1 VVAGACSPLP
11 GRFIGRYK
19 ALKEAVSCNSS
30 SEQEHSID
38 NNQLSYIQIYRLSHS
53 TPQVHRIIKTFPLNT
68 TTRNMVFFPR
78 FVAHEFAPA
87 LRGESNNIFS
97 ILDDYASLMANRSN
111 VCALSLVK
119 PTPTFRPRFDVKET
133 KDSYELHGELPG
145 IAQKDINIE
154 FTDATTISIRGRTER
169 VREEG
174 RRPTAAVEPQPE
186 QQKLAD
192 NTETESTSSSNN
204 YHKAS
209 VEDEEFT
216 TITSEGTTEDTPASS
231 EAPSQPQEVAKS
243 QEQADA
249 SNYWFSERS
258 VGSFARSFSFGQRV
272 DQENVKA
279 TLRDGVLSIV
289 VPKAP
294 VPANRTISIQ

>member
-1 VVAGACSPLP
+1 LQLIIRTRTQHQQQSALLHSNLP
-11 GRFIGRYK
+11 T
-19 ALKEAVSCNSS
+19 LK
-30 SEQEHSID
+30 
-38 NNQLSYIQIYRLSHS
+38 
-53 TPQVHRIIKTFPLNT
+53 LNT
-68 TTRNMVFFPR
+68 TTHRINKIVRLNTTARNMVFFPR

-111 VCALSLVK
+111 VCAPSLVK

-133 KDSYELHGELPG
+133 KDAFELHGELPG

-154 FTDATTISIRGRTER
+154 FTDATTISIRGRTES

-174 RRPTAAVEPQPE
+174 RRHTAAVEPQPE

-192 NTETESTSSSNN
+192 TIETESTSSSNN

-216 TITSEGTTEDTPASS
+216 TITSEDTKADTPASS
-231 EAPSQPQEVAKS
+231 EAPSQPQEVAQA

-249 SNYWFSERS
+249 PNYWFSERS
-258 VGSFARSFSFGQRV
+258 VGSFARSFSFAQRI
-272 DQENVKA
+272 DQDNVKA

-289 VPKAP
+289 VPKAA
-294 VPANRTISIQ
+294 VPANRTISIE

>member
-1 VVAGACSPLP
+1 M
-11 GRFIGRYK
+11 
-19 ALKEAVSCNSS
+19 
-30 SEQEHSID
+30 
-38 NNQLSYIQIYRLSHS
+38 QIYRLSKS
-53 TPQVHRIIKTFPLNT
+53 TPQVHCINKTIPLNT

-87 LRGESNNIFS
+87 LRSESNNIFS
-97 ILDDYASLMANRSN
+97 ILDDYASLMASRSN
-111 VCALSLVK
+111 VCAPSVVK

-133 KDSYELHGELPG
+133 KDSYELYGELPG

-154 FTDATTISIRGRTER
+154 FTDATTISIRGHTES

-174 RRPTAAVEPQPE
+174 RHPTAAVEPQPE

-192 NTETESTSSSNN
+192 TTETESTASSNN

-216 TITSEGTTEDTPASS
+216 TITSEGTTEDTPATS
-231 EAPSQPQEVAKS
+231 EVPSQPQEVAKS

-258 VGSFARSFSFGQRV
+258 VGSFARSFSFAQRV

-279 TLRDGVLSIV
+279 SLRDGVLSIV

-294 VPANRTISIQ
+294 IPANRTISIE